1 MGLEVSL
8 VCRNGRVIEPELLP
22 SADQGA
28 ARANLRD
35 LTRINAWLGG
45 HRILTRLFR
54 PLVSPRERFSVLD
67 VGAASGDMGVAIG
80 RRYPNAAV
88 TSLDLCPPHLGLAP
102 APRLAADAFHL
113 PFRPGAFDFVTCSL
127 LLHHFREGEAV
138 ELVRRLR
145 AVARRALLILDLERH
160 PLPYYFLPATRW
172 LLRWHEV
179 TVHDGCVSVAAG
191 FHLREL
197 AALARQAGASRP
209 LVRRH
214 RPWFRVSLVLPV
226 L

>member
-1 MGLEVSL
+1 MLQ
-8 VCRNGRVIEPELLP
+8 
-22 SADQGA
+22 SADPVA
-28 ARANLRD
+28 TEASLRD

-45 HRILTRLFR
+45 HRILAQLFR

-67 VGAASGDMGVAIG
+67 VGAASGDMGMALG
-80 RRYPNAAV
+80 RRYPNAVV
-88 TSLDLCPPHLGLAP
+88 TSLDIRLPHIGVAP
-102 APRLAADAFHL
+102 APRIAADAFHL
-113 PFRPGAFDFVTCSL
+113 PFRSASFDFVTCSL
-127 LLHHFREGEAV
+127 FLHHFREGEVV
-138 ELVRRLR
+138 ELIRRLQS
-145 AVARRALLILDLERH
+145 VARRALLVLDLERH

-179 TVHDGCVSVAAG
+179 TVHDGCISVAAG

-197 AALARQAGASRP
+197 AALARQAGASQP